1 MSLIGEKEREGGT
14 EEERTR
20 HFAPFDE
27 SGIGGSTLL
36 FKEGFHAGC
45 ILASVHLIAT
55 PLGIKSECIETQ
67 QLVAYSLELTWQHLY
82 AVYSKHKK
90 AKKGFQIGK

>member
-1 MSLIGEKEREGGT
+1 M

-55 PLGIKSECIETQ
+55 PLAIQRECIETQ
-67 QLVAYSLELTWQHLY
+67 KIA
-82 AVYSKHKK
+82 A
-90 AKKGFQIGK
+90 

>member
-1 MSLIGEKEREGGT
+1 MCLEIVSLIGEKERKRGM
-14 EEERTR
+14 EEHRTR

-45 ILASVHLIAT
+45 ILASVHLITT

-67 QLVAYSLELTWQHLY
+67 QLIAYSLELTW
-82 AVYSKHKK
+82 
-90 AKKGFQIGK
+90 